1 MSASTNDYTT
11 RKKLIYSTHEEME
24 LGTEELVRSLES
36 VVFLSWKRGAFESG
50 RGAAFEAHLQTGVE
64 AVFRQADLNQWTEEG
79 MGSYW

>member
-24 LGTEELVRSLES
+24 SGMEELVRSLES

-50 RGAAFEAHLQTGVE
+50 RGLLLSHICKLGWRQF
-64 AVFRQADLNQWTEEG
+64 FR
-79 MGSYW
+79 

>member
-1 MSASTNDYTT
+1 
-11 RKKLIYSTHEEME
+11 ME
-24 LGTEELVRSLES
+24 SGTEELVRSLES

-79 MGSYW
+79 MGSY